1 MQIGWIDFSDKD
13 RKRAIDILHLLG
25 EGAVDELGI
34 GVVRDAFADYFFP
47 GTSTIQTR
55 AKYFFLVPYALR
67 SACAKYPNSSVRQ
80 VMAEMS
86 KLEKQS
92 AQIMKD
98 NGEEPGIIGASVL
111 PRKWV
116 VRQPS
121 AIYWNGIR
129 TYGIMTAGHLSMAET
144 IAAELAELKI
154 KHQRSSGRIEGEEGA
169 QDDKTISSG
178 SIQLWDSLLDYHEG
192 WMNGLNINLTPQ
204 EASYLRERISSTR
217 LNKQN
222 QKPLLKYLLD
232 NNIRVDDILSESKTH
247 AFKALSNAIEN
258 AVEPEMQE
266 MLRLANLFD
275 ILVYALRVRYNF
287 QMGNEYA
294 VELWKDV
301 PNMVQELRN
310 LDLPDMFCKLKVSGR
325 VRIFLL
331 DARKYLL
338 MEQYDE
344 LDQCILNREKELKS
358 AKRCKLLQK
367 ERYKNTWIGGMW
379 LDYRLM
385 AANNILRDIYEG
397 EKGGANA

>member
-13 RKRAIDILHLLG
+13 RKRAIDVLHLLG

-67 SACAKYPNSSVRQ
+67 SACAKYPNASVRQ

-92 AQIMKD
+92 AQVMKKD

-129 TYGIMTAGHLSMAET
+129 TYGIMTAGRLSMSET
-144 IAAELAELKI
+144 IAAELGELKI
-154 KHQRSSGRIEGEEGA
+154 KHQRTSGKTEGEEGA
-169 QDDKTISSG
+169 EDDKTIASG
-178 SIQLWDSLLDYHEG
+178 NIQLWDSLLDFHEG
-192 WMNGLNINLTPQ
+192 WINGLNINLTPQ
-204 EASYLRERISSTR
+204 EASYLRERISTSKDTE
-217 LNKQN
+217 KS
-222 QKPLLKYLLD
+222 LLKYLLD
-232 NNIRVDDILSESKTH
+232 NNIRVDDIINESETH
-247 AFKALSNAIEN
+247 AFKALSDAIDK
-258 AVEPEMQE
+258 AVTPEMQE

-294 VELWKDV
+294 VELWEDI
-301 PNMVQELRN
+301 PNMVKELRN
-310 LDLPDMFCKLKVSGR
+310 LDLSDIFCLLNVSGR
-325 VRIFLL
+325 VRNFLL
-331 DARKYLL
+331 DAQTYLL

-344 LDQCILNREKELKS
+344 LDRCILSREKELKS

-367 ERYKNTWIGGMW
+367 ERYKDTWIGGTW
-379 LDYRLM
+379 LDYRLI

-397 EKGGANA
+397 EKGGIDA

>member
-13 RKRAIDILHLLG
+13 RKRAIDVLHLLG

-67 SACAKYPNSSVRQ
+67 SACAKYPNASVRQ
-80 VMAEMS
+80 VMTEMS

-92 AQIMKD
+92 AKVMKD

-129 TYGIMTAGHLSMAET
+129 TYGIMTAGRLSMSET
-144 IAAELAELKI
+144 IAAELGELKI
-154 KHQRSSGRIEGEEGA
+154 KHQRTSGKTDGEEGA
-169 QDDKTISSG
+169 DDDKTIASG
-178 SIQLWDSLLDYHEG
+178 SIQLWDSLLDFHEG
-192 WMNGLNINLTPQ
+192 WINGLNINLTPQ
-204 EASYLRERISSTR
+204 EASYLRERISTSKDTE
-217 LNKQN
+217 KS
-222 QKPLLKYLLD
+222 LLKYLLD
-232 NNIRVDDILSESKTH
+232 NNIRVDDIINESETH
-247 AFKALSNAIEN
+247 AFKALSDAIDK
-258 AVEPEMQE
+258 AVTPEMQK

-294 VELWKDV
+294 VKLWEDI
-301 PNMVQELRN
+301 PNMVKELKN
-310 LDLPDMFCKLKVSGR
+310 LDLSDMFYLLKVSGR
-325 VRIFLL
+325 VRNFLL
-331 DARKYLL
+331 DAQKYLL
-338 MEQYDE
+338 KEQYDE
-344 LDQCILNREKELKS
+344 LDQCILSREKELKS

-367 ERYKNTWIGGMW
+367 ERYKDTWIGGTW
-379 LDYRLM
+379 LDYRLI

-397 EKGGANA
+397 EKGGIDA

>member
-13 RKRAIDILHLLG
+13 RKRAIDVLHLLG

-67 SACAKYPNSSVRQ
+67 SACAKYPNASVRQ
-80 VMAEMS
+80 VMTEMS

-92 AQIMKD
+92 AQVMKD

-129 TYGIMTAGHLSMAET
+129 TYGIMTAGRLSMSET
-144 IAAELAELKI
+144 IAAELGELKI
-154 KHQRSSGRIEGEEGA
+154 KHQRTSGKIEGEEGA
-169 QDDKTISSG
+169 EDDKTIASG
-178 SIQLWDSLLDYHEG
+178 SIQLWDSLLDFHEG
-192 WMNGLNINLTPQ
+192 WINGLNINLTPQ
-204 EASYLRERISSTR
+204 EASYLRERISTSKDTE
-217 LNKQN
+217 KS
-222 QKPLLKYLLD
+222 LLKYLLD
-232 NNIRVDDILSESKTH
+232 NNIRVDDIINESETH
-247 AFKALSNAIEN
+247 AFKALSDAIDK
-258 AVEPEMQE
+258 AVTPEMQK

-294 VELWKDV
+294 VKLWEDI
-301 PNMVQELRN
+301 PNMVKELKN
-310 LDLPDMFCKLKVSGR
+310 LDLSDIFCLLNVSGR
-325 VRIFLL
+325 VRKFLL
-331 DARKYLL
+331 DAQTYLL
-338 MEQYDE
+338 REQFDE
-344 LDQCILNREKELKS
+344 LDQCILSREKELKS

-367 ERYKNTWIGGMW
+367 ERYKDTWIGGTW
-379 LDYRLM
+379 LDYRLF

-397 EKGGANA
+397 EKGGIDA

>member
-13 RKRAIDILHLLG
+13 RKRAIDVLHLLG

-67 SACAKYPNSSVRQ
+67 SACAKYPNASVRQ
-80 VMAEMS
+80 VMTEMS

-92 AQIMKD
+92 AQVMKD

-129 TYGIMTAGHLSMAET
+129 TYGIMTAGRLSMSET
-144 IAAELAELKI
+144 IAAELGELKI
-154 KHQRSSGRIEGEEGA
+154 KHQRTSGKTEGEEGA
-169 QDDKTISSG
+169 EDDKTITLG
-178 SIQLWDSLLDYHEG
+178 SIPLWDSLLDFHEG
-192 WMNGLNINLTPQ
+192 WINGLNINLTPQ
-204 EASYLRERISSTR
+204 EASYLRERISTSKDTE
-217 LNKQN
+217 KS
-222 QKPLLKYLLD
+222 LLKYLLD
-232 NNIRVDDILSESKTH
+232 NNIRVDDIINESEIH
-247 AFKALSNAIEN
+247 AFKALSDAIDK
-258 AVEPEMQE
+258 AVTPEMQE

-294 VELWKDV
+294 VKLWEDI
-301 PNMVQELRN
+301 PNMVKELQN
-310 LDLPDMFCKLKVSGR
+310 LDLSDIFCLLNVSGR
-325 VRIFLL
+325 VRKFLL
-331 DARKYLL
+331 DAQKYLL
-338 MEQYDE
+338 KEQYDE
-344 LDQCILNREKELKS
+344 LDQCILSREKELKS

-367 ERYKNTWIGGMW
+367 ERYKDTWIGGTW
-379 LDYRLM
+379 LDYRLI

-397 EKGGANA
+397 EKGGIDA